1 MRKTPTTPGKK
12 QSELKR
18 LPSMKG
24 A

>member
-1 MRKTPTTPGKK
+1 MKKTPMTPGKK

-18 LPSMKG
+18 LLNTKG